1 MEIWKYEAFTVGALP
16 KVMIVDCM
24 RDIGCTQM
32 TLLLVCTSMTMN
44 VAGSFDLSGII
55 CLGIAQVVSGS
66 DLMTVP
72 LMMLVP
78 LKDQT
83 EHSIVV
89 T

>member
-1 MEIWKYEAFTVGALP
+1 MEIWKYEAFTVGALL

-44 VAGSFDLSGII
+44 VL
-55 CLGIAQVVSGS
+55 CLRIAKVVSGS

-72 LMMLVP
+72 LMTLVP

>member
-1 MEIWKYEAFTVGALP
+1 
-16 KVMIVDCM
+16 
-24 RDIGCTQM
+24 M

>member
-1 MEIWKYEAFTVGALP
+1 MEIWKYEAFTVGALL

-24 RDIGCTQM
+24 RDIGCTRM

-44 VAGSFDLSGII
+44 IAGSFDLPGII
-55 CLGIAQVVSGS
+55 CLTIAQVVSGS

-72 LMMLVP
+72 LMTLVP
-78 LKDQT
+78 LKVQT